1 MRASCCL
8 ISNRQEQASVSQ
20 RSDAVGE
27 AEVKR
32 MFPLMIRARMARSS
46 AGFSES
52 YEIRGHA
59 GRPISIGKVVS
70 E

>member
-1 MRASCCL
+1 
-8 ISNRQEQASVSQ
+8 
-20 RSDAVGE
+20 VGE

-59 GRPISIGKVVS
+59 GRPISSGKVVS